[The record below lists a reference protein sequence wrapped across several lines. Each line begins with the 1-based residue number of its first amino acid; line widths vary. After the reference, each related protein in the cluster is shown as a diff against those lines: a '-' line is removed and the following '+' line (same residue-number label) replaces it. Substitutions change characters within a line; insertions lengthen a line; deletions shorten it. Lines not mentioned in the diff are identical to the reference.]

1 MGFLGELFA
10 MFLLVLVV
18 VHKVKMKAPSELIT
32 TKAEKV
38 AIVKG
43 EKNYSRIR
51 ESGQRLLLLVCYRRR
66 SHLAFLKS
74 RDFKNSGFGSRERNF
89 SGSRDPVYSRRVA

>member
-1 MGFLGELFA
+1 MFL
-10 MFLLVLVV
+10 LLVLVA

-66 SHLAFLKS
+66 SHPHTERKKTNEAA
-74 RDFKNSGFGSRERNF
+74 KNQSSFYRTTKK
-89 SGSRDPVYSRRVA
+89 D

>member
-1 MGFLGELFA
+1 MGFLGKLFA
-10 MFLLVLVV
+10 MFLVA

-51 ESGQRLLLLVCYRRR
+51 ESGQRLLLLLVCYRRR
-66 SHLAFLKS
+66 SH
-74 RDFKNSGFGSRERNF
+74 REEENK
-89 SGSRDPVYSRRVA
+89 

>member
-66 SHLAFLKS
+66 SHPHTERKKTNEAA
-74 RDFKNSGFGSRERNF
+74 KNQSSFYRTKRTREW
-89 SGSRDPVYSRRVA
+89 

>member
-10 MFLLVLVV
+10 MFLLLVLVA

-51 ESGQRLLLLVCYRRR
+51 ESGQRLLLLVCFRRR
-66 SHLAFLKS
+66 NH
-74 RDFKNSGFGSRERNF
+74 REEENK
-89 SGSRDPVYSRRVA
+89 

>member
-1 MGFLGELFA
+1 MFL
-10 MFLLVLVV
+10 LLVLVA

-66 SHLAFLKS
+66 SHPHTERKKTNEAAKNQSSFYRTTKKTKS
-74 RDFKNSGFGSRERNF
+74 IVNRK
-89 SGSRDPVYSRRVA
+89 